1 MKMSM
6 KTPEYEKLR
15 DHVFSI
21 LSADLDPRLYYHGV
35 HHTRDYVL
43 PAAQHLAAAE
53 GVSGEPLTLLL
64 TAAVLHDFG
73 YIKQYENNEIIAAS
87 IASDMLLEFA
97 YSPEQIKI
105 IKNIIMATALPQ
117 TAHNLLEQIM
127 CDADLYHLG
136 SKDFFILSDDLW
148 RELVAFGAPL
158 SKRQW
163 HEISIRFV
171 QQHVYFTK
179 TALIEQNEGKK
190 HNLKILHQQILEA
203 EE

>member
-1 MKMSM
+1 MKN
-6 KTPEYEKLR
+6 PEYEKLR
-15 DHVFSI
+15 EHVFKI
-21 LSADLDPRLYYHGV
+21 LAVELDPRLYYHGV

-43 PAAQHLAAAE
+43 PAAQHLAVAE
-53 GVSGEPLTLLL
+53 GVNGEPLTLLL

-87 IASDMLLEFA
+87 LASEMLLDFA
-97 YSPEQIKI
+97 YTPEQIAV

-117 TAHNLLEQIM
+117 TANNILEQIM

-136 SKDFFILSDDLW
+136 SKDFFALSDDLW

-158 SKRQW
+158 SKKQW

-171 QQHVYFTK
+171 EQHTYFTK
-179 TALIEQNEGKK
+179 TASSEQNDGKW
-190 HNLKILHQQILEA
+190 HNLRVLREQA
-203 EE
+203 ENFD

>member
-1 MKMSM
+1 M

-15 DHVFSI
+15 EHVFKI
-21 LSADLDPRLYYHGV
+21 LATELDPRLYYHGV

-43 PAAQHLAAAE
+43 PAAEYLARAE
-53 GVSGEPLTLLL
+53 GVNGEPLTLLL
-64 TAAVLHDFG
+64 TAVVLHDFG
-73 YIKQYENNEIIAAS
+73 YIKQYENNEIIAAA
-87 IASDMLLEFA
+87 IASEMLLDFA
-97 YSPEQIKI
+97 YTPEQITI

-158 SKRQW
+158 SKKQW

-171 QQHVYFTK
+171 EEHAYFTK
-179 TALIEQNEGKK
+179 TAATEQNDGKK
-190 HNLKILHQQILEA
+190 HNLKVLREQTECLD
-203 EE
+203 

>member
-1 MKMSM
+1 MKN
-6 KTPEYEKLR
+6 PEYEKLR
-15 DHVFSI
+15 EHVFKI
-21 LSADLDPRLYYHGV
+21 LAVELDPRLYYHGV

-53 GVSGEPLTLLL
+53 GVNGEPLTLLL

-87 IASDMLLEFA
+87 LASEMLVDFA
-97 YSPEQIKI
+97 YTPEQIAV

-117 TAHNLLEQIM
+117 TANNILEQIM

-136 SKDFFILSDDLW
+136 SKDFFALSDDLW

-158 SKRQW
+158 SKKQW

-171 QQHVYFTK
+171 EQHTYFTK
-179 TALIEQNEGKK
+179 TASSEQNDGKR
-190 HNLKILHQQILEA
+190 HNLKVLREQA
-203 EE
+203 EGFD